1 MKRGTEA
8 QFATTTLGAEEVDP
22 YCDEDADVK
31 GDPKPDARRHRGEV
45 FMLRGA
51 RQSQIARRASTAYTS
66 QWTDKSHQ
74 WTRNYRN

>member
-1 MKRGTEA
+1 
-8 QFATTTLGAEEVDP
+8 
-22 YCDEDADVK
+22 VK

-66 QWTDKSHQ
+66 QWTDESHQ